1 MNNVSINKIID
12 RRLQVRLKEA
22 TKEDWTS
29 IIVLSKDIKNKRL
42 EEAFKNFGGK
52 IKFKLKIIN
61 GYAIKFPC
69 NCIEKLALIS
79 EVDFIA
85 CLLYTSRCV

>member
-42 EEAFKNFGGK
+42 EEAFKNFGK

-61 GYAIKFPC
+61 GYNKISC
-69 NCIEKLALIS
+69 NCIESWL
-79 EVDFIA
+79 
-85 CLLYTSRCV
+85 